1 MDRKKLEG
9 VIKLLSAQ
17 DEESVVL
24 GIATLEACHTD
35 TTIVSTLLAIKES
48 KVNKYLLQTTAPDF
62 YKELSALCLRPDLNP
77 TYKRM
82 NDILMG
88 KKQEDSQAE
97 LFIEYL
103 SKDLTNT
110 YKQLGYTFIDKINIV
125 MKETEDAV
133 E

>member
-24 GIATLEACHTD
+24 GIATLEACYTD
-35 TTIVSTLLAIKES
+35 TTIVSTLIAVKES
-48 KVNKYLLQTTAPDF
+48 KVNKFLLEKTSPDL
-62 YKELSALCLRPDLNP
+62 YKKISDLCLRPDLNP
-77 TYKRM
+77 TYKRI
-82 NDILMG
+82 NDILIS

-97 LFIEYL
+97 IFLEYL

-110 YKQLGYTFIDKINIV
+110 YKQLGYTFIDKINVV
-125 MKETEDAV
+125 MKQTEDAV

>member
-24 GIATLEACHTD
+24 GIATLEACYTD
-35 TTIVSTLLAIKES
+35 TTIVSTLIAIKES
-48 KVNKYLLQTTAPDF
+48 KVNKYLLERTSPDL
-62 YKELSALCLRPDLNP
+62 YKKISDLCLRPDLNP
-77 TYKRM
+77 TYKRI
-82 NDILMG
+82 NDILIS

-97 LFIEYL
+97 IFLEYL

-110 YKQLGYTFIDKINIV
+110 YKQLGYTFIDKINVV
-125 MKETEDAV
+125 MKQTEDAV

>member
-9 VIKLLSAQ
+9 VIKLLSAK

-24 GIATLEACHTD
+24 GIATLEACYTD
-35 TTIVSTLLAIKES
+35 TTIVSTLIAVKES
-48 KVNKYLLQTTAPDF
+48 KVNKFLLERTSPDL
-62 YKELSALCLRPDLNP
+62 YKKISDLCLRPDLNP
-77 TYKRM
+77 TYKRI
-82 NDILMG
+82 NDILVS

-97 LFIEYL
+97 IFLEYL

-110 YKQLGYTFIDKINIV
+110 YKQLGYTFIDKINVV
-125 MKETEDAV
+125 MKQTEDAV

>member
-48 KVNKYLLQTTAPDF
+48 KVNKFLLERTAPDF
-62 YKELSALCLRPDLNP
+62 YKQLSDLCLRPDLNP
-77 TYKRM
+77 TYKRI

-110 YKQLGYTFIDKINIV
+110 YKQLGYTFIDKINVV